1 MNLSK
6 KIAVIGGGAA
16 GFMAAITAK
25 ETNTDTNITIFEKS
39 DKILSKVKI
48 SGGGRCN
55 VTNATFSISK
65 LIQSYP
71 RGGKKL
77 KNSFNIFNT
86 KDTVNWFE
94 NRGVKLKTEPDKRMF
109 PLSNSSDSIV
119 DLLTNSAKE
128 LNIRISK
135 KSKVSSITIAKNGL
149 SLSINNEILLFDK
162 VIIASGGSPKTRGL
176 DWLTTLGYS
185 INDPVPSLF
194 TFNIPKNPITR
205 LMGLSVLNANASIK
219 GSPLRQSG
227 PILITH
233 WGLSGPAI
241 LKLSSWGANELAKR
255 KYSFTVQINWLA
267 INEEELRNQFLN
279 LITNKKN
286 IYNHRPFDIPKRLWI
301 HILNKLEISNKQIWC
316 ELSKKNKN
324 KLINTLVNDEFNVN
338 GKTTFKEEF
347 VSCGGISL
355 SEINMLTMESERN
368 KGIYFAGEILN
379 IDGITGGFNFQ
390 AAWTTGYIAGKSSA
404 I

>member
-25 ETNTDTNITIFEKS
+25 ETNTDTNVTIFEKS

-65 LIQSYP
+65 LIQNYP
-71 RGGKKL
+71 RGGKEL
-77 KNSFNIFNT
+77 KKSFNIFNT

-135 KSKVSSITIAKNGL
+135 KSKVISITPAKNGL

-162 VIIASGGSPKTRGL
+162 VIIASGGSPKTQGL

-194 TFNIPKNPITR
+194 TFNMPKNPITK

-255 KYSFTVQINWLA
+255 KYNFTVQINWLA

-279 LITNKKN
+279 LIKNKKN
-286 IYNHRPFDIPKRLWI
+286 IYNHNPFDIPKRLWI
-301 HILNKLEISNKQIWC
+301 HILNKIEISNKQIWC

>member
-25 ETNTDTNITIFEKS
+25 ETNTDTNVTIFEKS

-65 LIQSYP
+65 LIQNYP
-71 RGGKKL
+71 RGGKEL
-77 KNSFNIFNT
+77 KKSFNIFNT

-135 KSKVSSITIAKNGL
+135 KSKVISITPAKNGL

-162 VIIASGGSPKTRGL
+162 VIIASGGSPKTQGL

-194 TFNIPKNPITR
+194 TFNMPKNPITK

-255 KYSFTVQINWLA
+255 KYNFTVQINWLA

-279 LITNKKN
+279 LIKNKKN
-286 IYNHRPFDIPKRLWI
+286 IYNHNPFDIPKRLWI
-301 HILNKLEISNKQIWC
+301 HILNKIEISNKQIWC

-390 AAWTTGYIAGKSSA
+390 AAWTTGYIAGILKE
-404 I
+404 